1 MGVFNPTLES
11 EVVYQQPIQAPKQY
25 NALTGV
31 ADFATTAIKTFGA
44 MQSSSSKSA
53 DGQIIEAFSQE
64 MLRASDLKEQGKPYK
79 SIARAAQATL
89 IGSGIKNVPDRLDVL
104 YRGVTGE
111 PLLALGYEDEQ
122 DYNEAQLLAT
132 DAARTLAV
140 GVKIN
145 NPSYNQDQVET
156 EVLNTLGKT
165 AVLEEQLRLENA
177 RAANGLPV
185 RAQPIVE
192 TMQND
197 FDLLSSKLIEYQ
209 EDGIITRD
217 EYLSAVTSVRSLIS
231 TKYAAFKDNAQVK
244 AIQEQMFGLLDDVGK
259 GVSTDPLEVQLDA
272 IQVALTKANFNPATI
287 ATIRSMIKTNPETF
301 RQKLLDQFGERG
313 ETWIDGIVDIWNAPA
328 SGVKIEDIFGTR
340 PQVSSTA
347 GDNPSLMIIPDVDA
361 DPDKYSS
368 VVENLSEITANANP
382 TNLKNNEATRNEWL
396 NGVNILGSLVASQ
409 SDQYVL
415 GEKLLNLFAS
425 NGIIDNLRVIYDSD
439 PSNAAQT
446 NDVLQQ
452 AISSELG
459 RQKNEL
465 DTRLA
470 SGDGQYFRVDPDT
483 NELKFNLQVFEDRV
497 NAETDPSRKRS
508 LQTNFE
514 NLVKSVQKIEDLG
527 GLSYY
532 FGLPENKRR
541 ELLQDTPMFER
552 FFNIQLKDS
561 FKLIKNINLLTGKLD
576 QLTDLASKNE
586 YRTTAFDNKVFA
598 DEALETIKN
607 TMSITSLGKMG
618 SRDDPYIISGD
629 ISIEEQKKEYDAVP
643 SGQFFI
649 DPNDNKLYKKP

>member
-44 MQSSSSKSA
+44 MQSSSSTSA

-79 SIARAAQATL
+79 SIARSAQAKL

-122 DYNEAQLLAT
+122 DYNEAQILAT

-165 AVLEEQLRLENA
+165 AVLEEQLKLENA

-197 FDLLSSKLIEYQ
+197 FDLLSSKLIEFQ

-231 TKYAAFKDNAQVK
+231 TKYAAFKDNKQVQ
-244 AIQEQMFGLLDDVGK
+244 AIQDQMFGLLDDVGK

-313 ETWIDGIVDIWNAPA
+313 ETWIDGLVDIWNAPA
-328 SGVKIEDIFGTR
+328 SGVKIEKIFGTR
-340 PQVSSTA
+340 PQLSSET

-361 DPDKYSS
+361 DPEKYSS

-396 NGVNILGSLVASQ
+396 NSVNILGSLVASK
-409 SDQYVL
+409 SERYVL

-446 NDVLQQ
+446 NDVLQE
-452 AISSELG
+452 AIASEITE
-459 RQKNEL
+459 QNNEL
-465 DTRLA
+465 NKRLQ
-470 SGDGQYFRVDPDT
+470 SGDGRYFLKDENT
-483 NELKFNLQVFEDRV
+483 GELKINLKTFEDEMI
-497 NAETDPSRKRS
+497 AEKNPSRKRN
-508 LQTNFE
+508 LKVYFE
-514 NLVKSVQKIEDLG
+514 ALVKSVQQIEDLG
-527 GLSYY
+527 GLEYY

-541 ELLQDTPMFER
+541 ELIKNTPVLER
-552 FFNIQLKDS
+552 FFNTELKDS
-561 FKLIKNINLLTGKLD
+561 FKLIKNVGLLTGKLN
-576 QLTDLASKNE
+576 QLEDLASKNE
-586 YRTTAFDNKVFA
+586 YRTTAYDNMTFA
-598 DEALETIKN
+598 KEALEVLEN

-618 SRDDPYIISGD
+618 SRDNPYTISGD
-629 ISIEEQKKEYDAVP
+629 ISIEEQKKAYDAVP
-643 SGQFFI
+643 TGQFYI
-649 DPNDNKLYKKP
+649 DPDDNQLYKKP